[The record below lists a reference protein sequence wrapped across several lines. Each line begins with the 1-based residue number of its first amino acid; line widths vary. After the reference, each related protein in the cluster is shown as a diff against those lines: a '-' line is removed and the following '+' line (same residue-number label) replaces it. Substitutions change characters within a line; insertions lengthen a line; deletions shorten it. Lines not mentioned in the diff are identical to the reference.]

1 MTEKNMKTLTIRGT
15 TYEIVDEKSRTNTP
29 DWNQNDPTSMTYV
42 QNRPFYTTDPVE
54 TELVNGTFT
63 FENMGGIYGTMISEL
78 PSDIS
83 LNSEMRIVFDNI
95 QYNTAFKVSM
105 DIVYAGNG
113 ALINDFYGTDLF
125 NDTGE
130 PFVILYAAPNEVM
143 IAANN
148 TETEHIISIT
158 LIDITHIQLP
168 EKYISY
174 KPGKKTEGTV
184 YTTEDGEVTAGI
196 GAEIFNNEINKAIGP
211 MSHAEGTGTKA
222 SGNGSHAEG
231 QETTAYGGYGS
242 HAEGYCTISHGWSS
256 HAEGGYF
263 NAIGNHLSPI
273 TITSEQLPYFSKELE
288 ILGPIAYG
296 TQSHAEGAQTFAYGD
311 SSHAEGWGTIA
322 RGNSSHAEGR
332 FNKADDYYLHVV
344 GNGKSNEQR
353 SNAYTLDYDG
363 NAWYA
368 GDVYVGGTSQN
379 DGAKLITEA
388 KVDEKISKINIPEQD
403 LSNYALKSEI
413 PSIAGLATEAYADS
427 AATQVKNDLLNGAG
441 AAYDTLKE
449 LGDLID
455 VNVDAIEALETV
467 ASGKADKVHTHDQYL
482 TEHQD
487 ISGKADKSELFSKS
501 YNDLTNK
508 PTLGSLAAKNTVVKS
523 DLDSSI
529 QTSLNKADTALQS
542 FTETDPT
549 VPAWAKEAT
558 KPTYTANEIG
568 AEPAGA
574 ANNALEA
581 AKAYAAEK
589 THTHYVKDITDFK
602 ATMNQYATNIY
613 VDSQIANM
621 ASGLGGIPQ
630 YVHKGADMVANKVIA
645 SRNHA
650 SLVIGA
656 MTDLH
661 TSGEDDSATSVK
673 HACFAM
679 NEINK
684 NTQLDLVAV
693 LGDVMVDHM
702 DSVNNPGFKYVK
714 QQLDPIVKAVPF
726 VQLEGNHDLD
736 EVNTSAD
743 VRRQEYYAYIGAN
756 NVDVVTDF
764 GNEFRNYGYKDFNN
778 KRIRVV
784 YLNTSDVAEE
794 GMTTHLRISDE
805 QFNWFINTALNFSN
819 KEGASD
825 WQVVVLTHI
834 PLNYTNKYLQAL
846 LQLLKDYKDKR
857 NGSISPSGTTISY
870 DFRNN
875 AQTFLCHIHGHIHNF
890 RTEWFDNVLSITVPN
905 ACFGRNNEYG
915 TSSSYD
921 DTVHELYGDV
931 DKDGNQRV
939 YAKTMATVEDTAF
952 SVFVID
958 GRINN
963 KVHVYNY
970 GAGIHRIIDL
980 VDKSIIEEEIN
991 HYEGEGLTPNGDFV
1005 NAIPTSTTIG
1015 STAVYNGKGYKND
1028 TYVSSSGGVDSS
1040 SVGYVAT
1047 GVMDYPVNDV
1057 YAHEFYILG
1066 ADLDVTDSKVR
1077 IGLFTADG
1085 TVRAV
1090 LSGESAIT
1098 GKFKVTQLGDQ
1109 YYKVEPL
1116 YNTSGTPMIYAS
1128 YGSGDGQTITGMR
1141 LSLKGIGQNLFV
1153 SMKNPIVAGLDG
1165 ETVNWSAYTNVVPSS
1180 IDTEGEVFNGVGY
1193 KEGTRLNSSG
1203 AEASLARAIC
1213 SGFIP
1218 YNNEDIRAYGAR
1230 VENLEAGAFYVCF
1243 YNAAFEKIGVI
1254 PGREFSGSN
1263 PGLTSEMVDEKMML
1277 TIDVSEVTN
1286 ETFKGYMNDATY
1298 MRVSMSSCSGQ
1309 VFVVTLNEK
1318 LILD

>member
-1 MTEKNMKTLTIRGT
+1 MAEIKTINNIPLADT
-15 TYEIVDEKSRTNTP
+15 TARD
-29 DWNQNDPTSMTYV
+29 
-42 QNRPFYTTDPVE
+42 
-54 TELVNGTFT
+54 
-63 FENMGGIYGTMISEL
+63 
-78 PSDIS
+78 
-83 LNSEMRIVFDNI
+83 
-95 QYNTAFKVSM
+95 
-105 DIVYAGNG
+105 
-113 ALINDFYGTDLF
+113 
-125 NDTGE
+125 
-130 PFVILYAAPNEVM
+130 
-143 IAANN
+143 
-148 TETEHIISIT
+148 
-158 LIDITHIQLP
+158 DITNL
-168 EKYISY
+168 
-174 KPGKKTEGTV
+174 
-184 YTTEDGEVTAGI
+184 
-196 GAEIFNNEINKAIGP
+196 N
-211 MSHAEGTGTKA
+211 
-222 SGNGSHAEG
+222 
-231 QETTAYGGYGS
+231 
-242 HAEGYCTISHGWSS
+242 
-256 HAEGGYF
+256 
-263 NAIGNHLSPI
+263 
-273 TITSEQLPYFSKELE
+273 
-288 ILGPIAYG
+288 
-296 TQSHAEGAQTFAYGD
+296 
-311 SSHAEGWGTIA
+311 
-322 RGNSSHAEGR
+322 
-332 FNKADDYYLHVV
+332 
-344 GNGKSNEQR
+344 
-353 SNAYTLDYDG
+353 
-363 NAWYA
+363 
-368 GDVYVGGTSQN
+368 
-379 DGAKLITEA
+379 
-388 KVDEKISKINIPEQD
+388 EKISQ
-403 LSNYALKSEI
+403 LSDEKAN
-413 PSIAGLATEAYADS
+413 
-427 AATQVKNDLLNGAG
+427 
-441 AAYDTLKE
+441 KE
-449 LGDLID
+449 
-455 VNVDAIEALETV
+455 
-467 ASGKADKVHTHDQYL
+467 HTHSQYL

-501 YNDLTNK
+501 YNDLTDK
-508 PTLGSLAAKNTVVKS
+508 PSIPTRVTQLQDGSL
-523 DLDSSI
+523 
-529 QTSLNKADTALQS
+529 
-542 FTETDPT
+542 
-549 VPAWAKEAT
+549 
-558 KPTYTANEIG
+558 
-568 AEPAGA
+568 
-574 ANNALEA
+574 
-581 AKAYAAEK
+581 
-589 THTHYVKDITDFK
+589 
-602 ATMNQYATNIY
+602 YATNLY

-630 YVHKGADMVANKVIA
+630 YVYKGADMVANKVIA
-645 SRNHA
+645 NRNHA

-693 LGDVMVDHM
+693 LGDIMVDHM

-857 NGSISPSGTTISY
+857 NGSISPSGTAISY

-939 YAKTMATVEDTAF
+939 YNKTMATVEDTAF

-980 VDKSIIEEEIN
+980 VDKSIVEEEIN

-1005 NAIPTSTTIG
+1005 NAVPTSTTIG

-1066 ADLDVTDSKVR
+1066 ADLDVTDRKVR

-1116 YNTSGTPMIYAS
+1116 YNTSGTPMIYDS
-1128 YGSGDGQTITGMR
+1128 YGSGDGQTIAGMR

-1213 SGFIP
+1213 SGFTP

-1263 PGLTSEMVDEKMML
+1263 PGLTFEMVDEKMLL

-1318 LILD
+1318 LTLD

>member
-1 MTEKNMKTLTIRGT
+1 
-15 TYEIVDEKSRTNTP
+15 
-29 DWNQNDPTSMTYV
+29 
-42 QNRPFYTTDPVE
+42 
-54 TELVNGTFT
+54 
-63 FENMGGIYGTMISEL
+63 
-78 PSDIS
+78 
-83 LNSEMRIVFDNI
+83 
-95 QYNTAFKVSM
+95 
-105 DIVYAGNG
+105 
-113 ALINDFYGTDLF
+113 
-125 NDTGE
+125 
-130 PFVILYAAPNEVM
+130 
-143 IAANN
+143 
-148 TETEHIISIT
+148 
-158 LIDITHIQLP
+158 
-168 EKYISY
+168 
-174 KPGKKTEGTV
+174 
-184 YTTEDGEVTAGI
+184 
-196 GAEIFNNEINKAIGP
+196 
-211 MSHAEGTGTKA
+211 
-222 SGNGSHAEG
+222 
-231 QETTAYGGYGS
+231 
-242 HAEGYCTISHGWSS
+242 
-256 HAEGGYF
+256 
-263 NAIGNHLSPI
+263 
-273 TITSEQLPYFSKELE
+273 
-288 ILGPIAYG
+288 
-296 TQSHAEGAQTFAYGD
+296 
-311 SSHAEGWGTIA
+311 
-322 RGNSSHAEGR
+322 
-332 FNKADDYYLHVV
+332 
-344 GNGKSNEQR
+344 
-353 SNAYTLDYDG
+353 
-363 NAWYA
+363 
-368 GDVYVGGTSQN
+368 
-379 DGAKLITEA
+379 
-388 KVDEKISKINIPEQD
+388 
-403 LSNYALKSEI
+403 
-413 PSIAGLATEAYADS
+413 
-427 AATQVKNDLLNGAG
+427 
-441 AAYDTLKE
+441 
-449 LGDLID
+449 
-455 VNVDAIEALETV
+455 
-467 ASGKADKVHTHDQYL
+467 
-482 TEHQD
+482 
-487 ISGKADKSELFSKS
+487 
-501 YNDLTNK
+501 
-508 PTLGSLAAKNTVVKS
+508 
-523 DLDSSI
+523 
-529 QTSLNKADTALQS
+529 
-542 FTETDPT
+542 
-549 VPAWAKEAT
+549 
-558 KPTYTANEIG
+558 
-568 AEPAGA
+568 
-574 ANNALEA
+574 
-581 AKAYAAEK
+581 
-589 THTHYVKDITDFK
+589 
-602 ATMNQYATNIY
+602 
-613 VDSQIANM
+613 
-621 ASGLGGIPQ
+621 
-630 YVHKGADMVANKVIA
+630 
-645 SRNHA
+645 
-650 SLVIGA
+650 
-656 MTDLH
+656 
-661 TSGEDDSATSVK
+661 
-673 HACFAM
+673 
-679 NEINK
+679 
-684 NTQLDLVAV
+684 
-693 LGDVMVDHM
+693 
-702 DSVNNPGFKYVK
+702 
-714 QQLDPIVKAVPF
+714 
-726 VQLEGNHDLD
+726 
-736 EVNTSAD
+736 
-743 VRRQEYYAYIGAN
+743 
-756 NVDVVTDF
+756 
-764 GNEFRNYGYKDFNN
+764 
-778 KRIRVV
+778 
-784 YLNTSDVAEE
+784 
-794 GMTTHLRISDE
+794 MTTHLRISDE

-857 NGSISPSGTTISY
+857 NGSISPSGTAISY

-980 VDKSIIEEEIN
+980 TDKSIVEEEIN

-1066 ADLDVTDSKVR
+1066 ADLDVTDNKVR
-1077 IGLFTADG
+1077 IALFNAEG
-1085 TVRAV
+1085 SVRAV

-1116 YNTSGTPMIYAS
+1116 YNSSGTPLIYAS
-1128 YGSGDGQTITGMR
+1128 YGSGEGQTITGMR

-1203 AEASLARAIC
+1203 TEASLARAIC

-1298 MRVSMSSCSGQ
+1298 IRVSMSSCSGQ